1 LRKDWTIAQAM
12 EYLRGRKIEQ
22 QIIYFYVLDEKGA
35 LCGVLPTRAL
45 LLAEPAARV
54 QDQMQPAVSLPQNAS
69 LEEAM
74 EIFSIYRL
82 LALPVV
88 DEQNRLLG
96 MIDVRLY
103 AEEAVD
109 LAQSDRMQDLF
120 QLIGLSRQESRAN
133 SAWKSFRW
141 RLPWLGFNLAGGL
154 VCAAIAAHLNGI
166 PGKRLLLLTMFIPL
180 VLTLSESV
188 SMQSMSLSLQFLHTR
203 GVPWKRVLR
212 RGGLEW
218 RTAGLLGLCL
228 GLAATLLSMLWGG
241 GHQPALVVGG
251 SICLAIIGSATIGAT
266 MPVLLHLLRLDPRV
280 ASGPVALMVTD
291 IITTAIY
298 VGLATWLL
306 A

>member
-1 LRKDWTIAQAM
+1 MALPSTDLARPVRDFVIPVDSTLRKDWTIAQAM

-54 QDQMQPAVSLPQNAS
+54 QD
-69 LEEAM
+69 
-74 EIFSIYRL
+74 
-82 LALPVV
+82 
-88 DEQNRLLG
+88 
-96 MIDVRLY
+96 
-103 AEEAVD
+103 
-109 LAQSDRMQDLF
+109 